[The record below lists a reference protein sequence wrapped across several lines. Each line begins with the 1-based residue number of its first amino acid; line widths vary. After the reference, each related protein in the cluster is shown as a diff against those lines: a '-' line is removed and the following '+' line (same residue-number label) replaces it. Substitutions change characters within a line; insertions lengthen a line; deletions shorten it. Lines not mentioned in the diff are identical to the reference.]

1 MGITEQGRG
10 NSMENLRE
18 PNLKSAKICLQTMS
32 ILFAAYILMG
42 YRTGSSTRNRALR
55 IGSRNP
61 NLGPLLLCRDPF
73 LGSTNAQVPSS
84 GVPSHISGCL
94 LIAHVTIRSCS
105 GLKAELAFGKVIFR
119 R

>member
-42 YRTGSSTRNRALR
+42 YPTGSSAPNRALR
-55 IGSRNP
+55 IGSRNL

-73 LGSTNAQVPSS
+73 LGSTNAQVQAQACPATSQAAYS
-84 GVPSHISGCL
+84 
-94 LIAHVTIRSCS
+94 
-105 GLKAELAFGKVIFR
+105 
-119 R
+119 